1 MLPEYLS
8 DLGVETIRKNGVTV
22 IPNASKISAKCLQ
35 DGQIQLKINDDR
47 TVLTDHVVV
56 AAGIEPNTQLAVSA
70 GLDLDEQN
78 GGIAANEFLETS
90 KKNIFVAGD
99 VASYPSTLGNRRI
112 EHHDNAII
120 TGKHAGDSMIGMYV
134 FFHGIFVE
142 LTFFIFHCKINLFL
156 QQKSNEW
163 PSNVLDRRWTRNWN

>member
-1 MLPEYLS
+1 MLIYVCADVDEITNFGSRMLLS
-8 DLGVETIRKNGVTV
+8 YAGV
-22 IPNASKISAKCLQ
+22 
-35 DGQIQLKINDDR
+35 
-47 TVLTDHVVV
+47 
-56 AAGIEPNTQLAVSA
+56 
-70 GLDLDEQN
+70 DLDDQN

-99 VASYPSTLGNRRI
+99 VASYPGTLGNRRL

-156 QQKSNEW
+156 Q
-163 PSNVLDRRWTRNWN
+163 